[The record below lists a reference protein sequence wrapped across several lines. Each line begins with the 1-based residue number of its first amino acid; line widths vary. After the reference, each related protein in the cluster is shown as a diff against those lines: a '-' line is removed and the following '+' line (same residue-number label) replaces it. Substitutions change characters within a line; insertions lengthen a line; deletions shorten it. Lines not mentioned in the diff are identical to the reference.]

1 MSAKRIDCGA
11 GVRINTAS
19 LLALQMTDV
28 AISYVSEP
36 ESAPAKLPPAG
47 VEDAPMPSPARAWYV
62 VAVLSLAAVVSYID
76 RQVINL
82 LVEPIKADLGVSD
95 VQISLLQGFS
105 FALFYAVLAIPL
117 AWISDRYNRKLVIVL
132 GLLCWSAATFSSGL
146 AGVFVVLFVARMFI
160 GVGEAT
166 LSPAGFSI
174 ISDYFSKDKLPGPIS
189 VFTGAGF
196 VGSGIALILGGYLY
210 ASLAEMGTT
219 RLPFGTFEPWQ
230 LTFMCVAI
238 LSVPLFFLMLTI
250 REPERRD
257 GPQVAQREEDAPAL
271 EIFDFVGRNSG
282 VFLPLFLGFSC
293 LAGAQYG
300 LGAWA
305 PSYFIR
311 VHGWTQLDVGQMFGP
326 VLMVAGPLGV
336 ISGGFAAERMLA
348 RGSQDATLKLPM
360 IAALTAV
367 PFAIAFPLMTSP
379 ILALALL
386 GLVTFLGTV
395 PFGAGVATFPLITPN
410 RMRAQVMAVY
420 LLIANLLSYS
430 LGPTLIALITDHVFV
445 DEKSI
450 NFSLAIAVPLVMVA
464 GAALILLAVRPYRAM
479 VHAQSLGEHLSH
491 AADRPHA

>member
-1 MSAKRIDCGA
+1 MS
-11 GVRINTAS
+11 
-19 LLALQMTDV
+19 DV
-28 AISYVSEP
+28 APPPVTDTVSAAGA
-36 ESAPAKLPPAG
+36 APASPVEGTPLP
-47 VEDAPMPSPARAWYV
+47 SSTQAWWV
-62 VAVLSLAAVVSYID
+62 VGVLSLAGIVSYID

-117 AWISDRYNRKLVIVL
+117 AWVSDRHNRKTVILL
-132 GLLCWSAATFSSGL
+132 GLICWSAATFASGL
-146 AGVFVVLFVARMFI
+146 AGVFAILFVARMFI

-174 ISDYFSKDKLPGPIS
+174 ISDYFSKEKLPGPIS
-189 VFTGAGF
+189 VFTGSGF

-210 ASLAEMGTT
+210 SSLAEMGTT
-219 RLPFGTFEPWQ
+219 TLPFGTFEPWQ
-230 LTFMCVAI
+230 LTFMCVAM

-250 REPERRD
+250 REPKRRD
-257 GPQVAQREEDAPAL
+257 GGKAVSQDESPPTF
-271 EIFDFVGRNSG
+271 EIFSFVGRNKG

-311 VHGWTQLDVGQMFGP
+311 IHDWTQLEVGQMFGP

-336 ISGGFAAERMLA
+336 ISGGFAAERLLA
-348 RGSQDATLKLPM
+348 RGVDDATLRLPM
-360 IAALTAV
+360 IAALAAL
-367 PFAIAFPLMTSP
+367 PFAIAFPLVASP
-379 ILALALL
+379 MLALGLL
-386 GLVTFLGTV
+386 GLVTFLGTI
-395 PFGAGVATFPLITPN
+395 PFGAGVATFPLVTPN

-430 LGPTLIALITDHVFV
+430 LGPTLIALITDHVFG
-445 DEKSI
+445 DEKAI
-450 NFSLAIAVPLVMVA
+450 NLSLAIAVPIVMTA
-464 GAALILLAVRPYRAM
+464 GAALILLAIRPYRAM
-479 VHAQSLGEHLSH
+479 VRAQSTGEHPSH
-491 AADRPHA
+491 ASD

>member
-1 MSAKRIDCGA
+1 MCDCVWARYAFGMSQAA
-11 GVRINTAS
+11 NPA
-19 LLALQMTDV
+19 
-28 AISYVSEP
+28 AISLAP
-36 ESAPAKLPPAG
+36 DAPAAPLP
-47 VEDAPMPSPARAWYV
+47 SSARAWYV

-82 LVEPIKADLGVSD
+82 LVEPIKADLGISD

-117 AWISDRYNRKLVIVL
+117 AWISDRYNRKIVILV
-132 GLLCWSAATFSSGL
+132 GLVCWSGATFASGL
-146 AGVFVVLFVARMFI
+146 AGVFAVLFAARMFI

-174 ISDYFSKDKLPGPIS
+174 ISDYFSKARLPGPIS
-189 VFTGAGF
+189 VFTGSGF

-210 ASLAEMGTT
+210 ATLAEMGTT
-219 RLPFGTFEPWQ
+219 TLPFGTFEPWQ
-230 LTFMCVAI
+230 LTFMCVAM

-250 REPERRD
+250 REPVRRD
-257 GPQVAQREEDAPAL
+257 GAQAAVRDEGAPAL
-271 EIFDFVGRNSG
+271 EIFDFVGRHKG

-311 VHGWTQLDVGQMFGP
+311 VHAWTQLEVGQMFGP

-348 RGSQDATLKLPM
+348 RGVDDATLRLPM
-360 IAALTAV
+360 IAVLAAL
-367 PFAIAFPLMTSP
+367 PFAIAFPLVASP
-379 ILALALL
+379 MLALGLL
-386 GLVTFLGTV
+386 GLVTFLGTI
-395 PFGAGVATFPLITPN
+395 PFGAGVATFPLVTPN
-410 RMRAQVMAVY
+410 RMRAQVMALY

-430 LGPTLIALITDHVFV
+430 LGPTLIALITDHVFA
-445 DEKSI
+445 DEKAI
-450 NFSLAIAVPLVMVA
+450 NLSLAIAVPFVMAA
-464 GAALILLAVRPYRAM
+464 GAALILFAIRPYRAM
-479 VHAQSLGEHLSH
+479 VRAQPNGETPAHGS
-491 AADRPHA
+491 D

>member
-1 MSAKRIDCGA
+1 MAS
-11 GVRINTAS
+11 TANP
-19 LLALQMTDV
+19 A
-28 AISYVSEP
+28 AIS
-36 ESAPAKLPPAG
+36 SAP
-47 VEDAPMPSPARAWYV
+47 DAPATPFPSTARAWYV
-62 VAVLSLAAVVSYID
+62 VAVLSLAAIVSYID

-117 AWISDRYNRKLVIVL
+117 AWISDRYNRKIVILV
-132 GLLCWSAATFSSGL
+132 GLVCWSGATFASGL
-146 AGVFVVLFVARMFI
+146 AGVFAVLFVARMFI

-174 ISDYFSKDKLPGPIS
+174 ISDYFSKAKLPGPIS
-189 VFTGAGF
+189 VFTGSGF

-210 ASLAEMGTT
+210 ATLAEMGTT
-219 RLPFGTFEPWQ
+219 TLPFGTFEPWQ
-230 LTFMCVAI
+230 LTFMCVAM

-250 REPERRD
+250 REPVRRD
-257 GPQVAQREEDAPAL
+257 GAGAAVKEEGAPAL
-271 EIFDFVGRNSG
+271 EIFDFVGRHKG

-311 VHGWTQLDVGQMFGP
+311 VHEWTQLEVGQMFGP

-348 RGSQDATLKLPM
+348 RGIDDATLRLPM
-360 IAALTAV
+360 IAVLAAL
-367 PFAIAFPLMTSP
+367 PFAIAFPLVASP
-379 ILALALL
+379 LLALGLL
-386 GLVTFLGTV
+386 GLVTFLGTI
-395 PFGAGVATFPLITPN
+395 PFGAGVATFPLVTPN
-410 RMRAQVMAVY
+410 RMRAQVMALY

-430 LGPTLIALITDHVFV
+430 LGPTLIALITDHVFA
-445 DEKSI
+445 DEKAI
-450 NFSLAIAVPLVMVA
+450 NFSLAIAVPLVMAA
-464 GAALILLAVRPYRAM
+464 GAALILLALRPYRAM
-479 VHAQSLGEHLSH
+479 VRAQPNGDTP
-491 AADRPHA
+491 AQGPD

>member
-1 MSAKRIDCGA
+1 MAS
-11 GVRINTAS
+11 TANP
-19 LLALQMTDV
+19 A
-28 AISYVSEP
+28 AIS
-36 ESAPAKLPPAG
+36 SAPEAPATPLP
-47 VEDAPMPSPARAWYV
+47 STARAWYV
-62 VAVLSLAAVVSYID
+62 VAVLSLAAIVSYID

-117 AWISDRYNRKLVIVL
+117 AWISDRYNRKIVILV
-132 GLLCWSAATFSSGL
+132 GLVCWSGATFASGL
-146 AGVFVVLFVARMFI
+146 AGVFAVLFVARMFI

-174 ISDYFSKDKLPGPIS
+174 ISDYFSKAKLPGPIS
-189 VFTGAGF
+189 VFTGSGF

-210 ASLAEMGTT
+210 ATLAEMGTT
-219 RLPFGTFEPWQ
+219 TLPFGTFEPWQ
-230 LTFMCVAI
+230 LTFMCVAM

-250 REPERRD
+250 REPVRRD
-257 GPQVAQREEDAPAL
+257 GAGAAVKEEGAPAL
-271 EIFDFVGRNSG
+271 EIFDFVGRHKG

-311 VHGWTQLDVGQMFGP
+311 VHEWTQLEVGQMFGP

-348 RGSQDATLKLPM
+348 RGMDDATLRLPM
-360 IAALTAV
+360 IAVLAAL
-367 PFAIAFPLMTSP
+367 PFAIAFPLVASP
-379 ILALALL
+379 LLALGLL
-386 GLVTFLGTV
+386 GLVTFLGTI
-395 PFGAGVATFPLITPN
+395 PFGAGVATFPLVTPN
-410 RMRAQVMAVY
+410 RMRAQVMALY

-430 LGPTLIALITDHVFV
+430 LGPTLIALITDHVFA
-445 DEKSI
+445 DEKAI
-450 NFSLAIAVPLVMVA
+450 NLSLAIAVPLVMAA
-464 GAALILLAVRPYRAM
+464 GAALILLALRPYRAM
-479 VHAQSLGEHLSH
+479 VRAQPNGDTPAHGP
-491 AADRPHA
+491 D